1 MKCIDPVYA
10 IWSICATL
18 NRIIDVTSKCWYI
31 LCFHFNGEA
40 QWSCEGGCIYMTL
53 SVFIDVFV
61 IFVFQMLCVYRC
73 PFICKTVW
81 EVFSYLTI
89 LSHHYSFTQW
99 KHPTHTHTHTDMVG
113 SECVFT
119 IIMFPVVA
127 LHLLPLFFFCNIYW
141 VFFTLKQFSQMCF
154 VFWKFCVGFLHVITF
169 SDSPHLLP
177 V

>member
-99 KHPTHTHTHTDMVG
+99 KHPTHTHTHRYGGFWVRIYHNYV
-113 SECVFT
+113 SCSC
-119 IIMFPVVA
+119 PSSVA
-127 LHLLPLFFFCNIYW
+127 SLLLLQHLLSVLYFEA
-141 VFFTLKQFSQMCF
+141 VFPNVLCILKILCGFSPCYHIF
-154 VFWKFCVGFLHVITF
+154 G
-169 SDSPHLLP
+169 
-177 V
+177 